1 MRLTVHTQVEM
12 ERFAHRENFFRT
24 STLRHSPKCV
34 EGEFCVLRM
43 QDPA

>member
-34 EGEFCVLRM
+34 EGEFSEVHI
-43 QDPA
+43 QNAA